1 MCTQA
6 TTAPAVATATTTDA
20 AGTARLVLP
29 AGLAAGVYVVR
40 CAGQTQRLV
49 VE

>member
-6 TTAPAVATATTTDA
+6 TTALAVTTVTADA

-29 AGLAAGVYVVR
+29 TGLAAGVYVVK
-40 CAGQTQRLV
+40 CAGQSQRLV